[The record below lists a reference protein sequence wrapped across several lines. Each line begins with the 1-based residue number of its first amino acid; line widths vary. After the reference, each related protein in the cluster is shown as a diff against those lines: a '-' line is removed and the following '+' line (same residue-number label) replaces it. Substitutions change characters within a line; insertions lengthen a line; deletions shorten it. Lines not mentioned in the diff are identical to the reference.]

1 MDGTPSRHRWSLD
14 YCQSHGGAVSRTVVA
29 KEMKLQVFVLVSFFS
44 TKIPVLLLLKIMAA
58 ETMIYGEDLT
68 QWGGPLDYDDLMKG
82 KERLEESC
90 V

>member
-1 MDGTPSRHRWSLD
+1 ML
-14 YCQSHGGAVSRTVVA
+14 
-29 KEMKLQVFVLVSFFS
+29 F
-44 TKIPVLLLLKIMAA
+44 LLEIMAA

-82 KERLEESC
+82 KGRLEESC